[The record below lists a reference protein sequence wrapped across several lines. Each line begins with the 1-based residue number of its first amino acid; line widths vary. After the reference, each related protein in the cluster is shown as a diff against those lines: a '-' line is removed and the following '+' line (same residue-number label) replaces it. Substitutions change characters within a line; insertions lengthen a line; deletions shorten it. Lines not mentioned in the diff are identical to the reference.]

1 MMDRSESSKRH
12 SPRLASDKKLVL
24 VIMVVSAIIGL
35 IFGISMAFTLEYF
48 DDSFK
53 TPDELEAILG
63 VQVIGII
70 PPITKRALG
79 T

>member
-1 MMDRSESSKRH
+1 M
-12 SPRLASDKKLVL
+12 A
-24 VIMVVSAIIGL
+24 VSAIIGL

-53 TPDELEAILG
+53 TPDELESVLG